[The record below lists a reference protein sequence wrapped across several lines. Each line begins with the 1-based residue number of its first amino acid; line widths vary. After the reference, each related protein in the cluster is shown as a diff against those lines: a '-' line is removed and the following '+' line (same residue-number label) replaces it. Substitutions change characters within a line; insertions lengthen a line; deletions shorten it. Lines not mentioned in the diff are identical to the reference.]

1 MAYVKC
7 LLTVLMFILL
17 SSNLMAQ
24 VNFRVMTYNGLKLD
38 GTDTDRQED
47 FQTVLEAANPD
58 VLLMQ

>member
-24 VNFRVMTYNGLKLD
+24 VNFRDMTYNGLKLD